1 MSLVA
6 PTLEAFFTERLMR
19 QKNASPHTIASYRDC
34 LKLLLA
40 YAQQATGTSPSRLDF
55 TGLDA
60 DVISGFL
67 DHLERDRG
75 LSPRSRNVRLAA
87 IRSLFSF
94 AALRHPEH
102 AALISRVLA
111 IPSKRGDRAIVSF
124 LDTSEADALLASP
137 DRSRRLGR
145 RDHALLV
152 LALQTGL
159 RASELTTLRTA
170 DLHLGTGPF
179 AHCTGKG
186 RKERAT
192 PLTKTT
198 VTIMKHYLAERG
210 GQPGDPV
217 FAGPGGRPLSRDAIR
232 RLVERHA
239 AAAARDCPSLARK
252 KTTPHTLRHSCAMRL
267 LETGTDITTIALWL
281 GHETSRTTEIYLH
294 AHLALKERAISRTAP
309 PGTSSRRYQP
319 TDSVLTFL
327 ESL

>member
-40 YAQQATGTSPSRLDF
+40 YAQQATGTAPSRLDF
-55 TGLDA
+55 AGLDA
-60 DVISGFL
+60 AVISAFL

-111 IPSKRGDRAIVSF
+111 IPPKRGDRAIVSF
-124 LDTSEADALLASP
+124 LSTAEASALLASP
-137 DRSRRLGR
+137 DRSRRIGR

-159 RASELTTLRTA
+159 RASELTTLRIS
-170 DLHLGTGPF
+170 DFHLGTGPF
-179 AHCTGKG
+179 VHCTGKG
-186 RKERAT
+186 R
-192 PLTKTT
+192 
-198 VTIMKHYLAERG
+198 YLDVSVM
-210 GQPGDPV
+210 P
-217 FAGPGGRPLSRDAIR
+217 AI
-232 RLVERHA
+232 A
-239 AAAARDCPSLARK
+239 
-252 KTTPHTLRHSCAMRL
+252 
-267 LETGTDITTIALWL
+267 
-281 GHETSRTTEIYLH
+281 
-294 AHLALKERAISRTAP
+294 
-309 PGTSSRRYQP
+309 
-319 TDSVLTFL
+319 
-327 ESL
+327 

>member
-40 YAQQATGTSPSRLDF
+40 YAQQATGTAPSRLDF
-55 TGLDA
+55 ADLDA
-60 DVISGFL
+60 AVISGFL

-102 AALISRVLA
+102 AALIGRVLA
-111 IPSKRGDRAIVSF
+111 IPAKRGDRAIVSF
-124 LDTSEADALLASP
+124 LGTAEADALLASP

-159 RASELTTLRTA
+159 RASELTTLRIS
-170 DLHLGTGPF
+170 DFHLGTGPF
-179 AHCTGKG
+179 VHCTGKG

-198 VTIMKHYLAERG
+198 VTVIKNYLAERG

-239 AAAARDCPSLARK
+239 IAAARDCPSLSRK
-252 KTTPHTLRHSCAMRL
+252 KTTPHTLRHTCAMRL

-281 GHETSRTTEIYLH
+281 GHESSRTTEIYLH

-309 PGTSSRRYQP
+309 PGTASRRYRP
-319 TDSVLTFL
+319 ADSVLAFL

>member
-40 YAQQATGTSPSRLDF
+40 YAQQATGTAPSRLDF
-55 TGLDA
+55 ADLDA
-60 DVISGFL
+60 AVISGFL

-111 IPSKRGDRAIVSF
+111 IPAKRGNRAIVSF
-124 LDTSEADALLASP
+124 LDTAEADALLAAP

-159 RASELTTLRTA
+159 RASEITTLRIS
-170 DLHLGTGPF
+170 DIHLGTGPF
-179 AHCTGKG
+179 VHCTGKG

-198 VTIMKHYLAERG
+198 VKVMKNYLAERG
-210 GQPGDPV
+210 GHPDDPV

-239 AAAARDCPSLARK
+239 TAAARGCPSLSRK
-252 KTTPHTLRHSCAMRL
+252 KLSPHTLRHSCAMRL

-281 GHETSRTTEIYLH
+281 GHESSRTSEIYLH
-294 AHLALKERAISRTAP
+294 AHLALKERAIGKTAP
-309 PGTSSRRYQP
+309 PGTSSRRYKP
-319 TDSVLTFL
+319 ADSLLAFL

>member
-1 MSLVA
+1 M
-6 PTLEAFFTERLMR
+6 
-19 QKNASPHTIASYRDC
+19 
-34 LKLLLA
+34 
-40 YAQQATGTSPSRLDF
+40 
-55 TGLDA
+55 
-60 DVISGFL
+60 
-67 DHLERDRG
+67 
-75 LSPRSRNVRLAA
+75 
-87 IRSLFSF
+87 
-94 AALRHPEH
+94 
-102 AALISRVLA
+102 LA
-111 IPSKRGDRAIVSF
+111 IPAKRGDRAIVSF
-124 LDTSEADALLASP
+124 LGTAEADALLASP

-159 RASELTTLRTA
+159 RASELTTLRIS
-170 DLHLGTGPF
+170 DFHLGTGPF
-179 AHCTGKG
+179 VHCTGKG

-198 VTIMKHYLAERG
+198 VTVIKNYLAERG

-239 AAAARDCPSLARK
+239 IAAARDCPSLSRK
-252 KTTPHTLRHSCAMRL
+252 KTTPHTLRHTCAMRL

-281 GHETSRTTEIYLH
+281 GHESSRTTEIYLH

-309 PGTSSRRYQP
+309 PGTASRRYRP
-319 TDSVLTFL
+319 ADSVLAFL

>member
-1 MSLVA
+1 VSLVA

-40 YAQQATGTSPSRLDF
+40 YAQQSTGTVPSRLDF
-55 TGLDA
+55 ADLDA
-60 DVISGFL
+60 AVISGFL
-67 DHLERDRG
+67 DHLEHERG
-75 LSPRSRNVRLAA
+75 LSPRSRNARLAA
-87 IRSLFSF
+87 IRSMFSF

-102 AALISRVLA
+102 AALIGRVLA
-111 IPSKRGDRAIVSF
+111 IPAKRGNRAIVSF
-124 LDTSEADALLASP
+124 PDTAEADALLAAP

-159 RASELTTLRTA
+159 RASEITTLRIS
-170 DLHLGTGPF
+170 DIHLGTGPF
-179 AHCTGKG
+179 VHCTGKG

-198 VTIMKHYLAERG
+198 VTVMKNYLAERG
-210 GQPGDPV
+210 GRPDEPV
-217 FAGPGGRPLSRDAIR
+217 FAGPGGRSLSRDAIR

-239 AAAARDCPSLARK
+239 TEAARNCPSLSRK
-252 KTTPHTLRHSCAMRL
+252 RPSPHTLRHSCAMRL

-281 GHETSRTTEIYLH
+281 GHESSRTSEIYLH
-294 AHLALKERAISRTAP
+294 AHLALKERAISKTAP
-309 PGTSSRRYQP
+309 PGTPSRRYKP
-319 TDSVLTFL
+319 ADSVLAFL

>member
-1 MSLVA
+1 VSLVA

-40 YAQQATGTSPSRLDF
+40 YAQQSTGTAPSRLDF
-55 TGLDA
+55 ADLDA
-60 DVISGFL
+60 AVISGFL
-67 DHLERDRG
+67 DHLEHDRG

-87 IRSLFSF
+87 IRSLFSY

-102 AALISRVLA
+102 AALIGRVLA
-111 IPSKRGDRAIVSF
+111 IPPKRGNRAIVSF
-124 LDTSEADALLASP
+124 LDAAEADALLAAP
-137 DRSRRLGR
+137 DQSRRIGR

-159 RASELTTLRTA
+159 RASELTTLRIS
-170 DLHLGTGPF
+170 DVRLGTGPF
-179 AHCTGKG
+179 VHCTGKG

-198 VTIMKHYLAERG
+198 VKVMKPYLAERG
-210 GQPGDPV
+210 GQPGDPL
-217 FAGPGGRPLSRDAIR
+217 FAGSGGRPLSRDAVR

-239 AAAARDCPSLARK
+239 TTAARSCPSLSRK
-252 KTTPHTLRHSCAMRL
+252 RISPHTLRHSCAMRL
-267 LETGTDITTIALWL
+267 LESGTDITTIALWL
-281 GHETSRTTEIYLH
+281 GHESSRTSEIYLH
-294 AHLALKERAISRTAP
+294 AHLALKERAISKTAP
-309 PGTSSRRYQP
+309 PGTSSRRYKP
-319 TDSVLTFL
+319 ADSVLAFL